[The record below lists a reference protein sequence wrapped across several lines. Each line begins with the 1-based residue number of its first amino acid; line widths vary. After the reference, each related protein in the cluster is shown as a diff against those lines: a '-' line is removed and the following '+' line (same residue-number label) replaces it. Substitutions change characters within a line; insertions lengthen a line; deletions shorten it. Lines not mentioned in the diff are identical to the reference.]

1 MESPKVLTLQGAT
14 YGQVCSFP
22 DTVVASADMT
32 VLVLGCLAVTYFVGA
47 FVSQV
52 YGDTLNF
59 WPLWSNATFACMS
72 YPQEVNPEE
81 AAVTDQ
87 PLSRQASYHQS
98 TREPEAYFS
107 MNAWRT

>member
-1 MESPKVLTLQGAT
+1 M
-14 YGQVCSFP
+14 CSFL

-72 YPQEVNPEE
+72 HPQEVNPEE

-87 PLSRQASYHQS
+87 PLSVNWRQSHL
-98 TREPEAYFS
+98 
-107 MNAWRT
+107 